1 MGSSGWEAIFRAP
14 LPTLASSTSRF
25 VSCCWR
31 DGPQAH
37 LGEAQCWD
45 ACAVGCCPGSQGA
58 RRAVTAPRSP
68 NVSR

>member
-37 LGEAQCWD
+37 REKRSAGMPAPWGV
-45 ACAVGCCPGSQGA
+45 APG
-58 RRAVTAPRSP
+58 PRGP
-68 NVSR
+68 